1 MDGDKQKLRFYGRR
15 KGHKLSQGRLVLIE
29 KRLPE
34 VLIPLR
40 SGETP
45 LDPSHLFCPPVKE
58 VWMEIGFGAGEH
70 LAHHAMAN
78 PDVGFLGIEPFING
92 IATLLSK
99 MEQRGMTN
107 IRLLNDDVRLL
118 LDNLT
123 ENSLSRVFII
133 FSDPW
138 PKKRHHRRRL
148 FSHDLLDKL
157 SRQMQPDS
165 ELRFASDNM
174 SYVRHALE
182 VVIRRVDFTWE
193 PTGSKD
199 WRYPPSDTIET
210 RYGAKARRAGRPS
223 IYLNFKRV

>member
-1 MDGDKQKLRFYGRR
+1 
-15 KGHKLSQGRLVLIE
+15 
-29 KRLPE
+29 
-34 VLIPLR
+34 
-40 SGETP
+40 
-45 LDPSHLFCPPVKE
+45 
-58 VWMEIGFGAGEH
+58 
-70 LAHHAMAN
+70 
-78 PDVGFLGIEPFING
+78 
-92 IATLLSK
+92 
-99 MEQRGMTN
+99 MTN

-138 PKKRHHRRRL
+138 PKKRHHRRRI

-199 WRYPPSDTIET
+199 WRDPPSDAIET

-223 IYLNFKRV
+223 IYLNFRKV